1 VELILTVTGCALGGL
16 ARYFLMTW
24 ITRTRFT
31 LLGVPWETLF
41 VNFSGCLLLGA
52 LLGSGIAEEPSMRS
66 WGFMLLGLCGG
77 MTTFSTFSLQNLSL
91 IAKGNWV
98 AVAINC
104 GLSITLCLT
113 GALSGYLLTGGIV

>member
-1 VELILTVTGCALGGL
+1 MILTVVGCALGGL
-16 ARYFLMTW
+16 ARYFLMAW
-24 ITRTRFT
+24 ISGARFT
-31 LLGVPWETLF
+31 LLGVPWETLL
-41 VNFSGCLLLGA
+41 VNFLGSLLLGA
-52 LLGSGIAEEPSMRS
+52 LLGPGFGQDPSAQP
-66 WGFMLLGLCGG
+66 WGFLLLGLCGG

-98 AVAINC
+98 TVAINC